1 MTESPPARAVVL
13 AAGAASRMGRPKAT
27 LMWRGR
33 PLLEHV
39 LDAADASQL
48 DGGVVVLGHAASQI
62 RAAVRLPERFAFALN
77 PEHAAGQA
85 SSLQRGLTALDDAA
99 GAAVVLLADQPTL
112 SAEAIDAV
120 VADWRGGAGPVV
132 RARYRDGPGHPV
144 LFDRSVWSRLGE
156 LEGDTG
162 ARPLLETHPE
172 LLAETP
178 LDAAAPPDVDTWAD
192 YRALTGR

>member
-1 MTESPPARAVVL
+1 VVL
-13 AAGAASRMGRPKAT
+13 AAGSASRMGRPKAT

-39 LDAADASQL
+39 FAVADASQL

-62 RAAVRLPERFAFALN
+62 RAAVVLPEGFRLALN
-77 PEHAAGQA
+77 PEHASGQA
-85 SSLQRGLTALDDAA
+85 SSLQRGLGALDDAA
-99 GAAVVLLADQPTL
+99 GAAVVLLGDQPTL

-120 VADWRGGAGPVV
+120 VGEWRGGAGPVV

-144 LFDRSVWSRLGE
+144 LFDRSVWPRLAE
-156 LEGDTG
+156 LAGDTG
-162 ARPLLETHPE
+162 ARPLLEAHPE
-172 LLAETP
+172 LLVETS
-178 LDAAAPPDVDTWAD
+178 LDADAPPDVDTWAD